1 MTGIELTADSC
12 VLVDVRREGGLPRL
26 EAIHVV
32 EPSQWPPQGLARV
45 RRRKHF
51 PPQAHV
57 VAWTSADEARRLL
70 RRAGFAIGAIL
81 TPEQALGVLAVERA
95 TLGGPVGGVA
105 SAWMALTR
113 QGAAIAI
120 VRGRDILY
128 SRRIQWHYKTATRL
142 NEQLLQ
148 RYSLVAH
155 LAPELSHGMD
165 VVRQQHGVEVGA
177 VVTCGDLPDL
187 RSLTMPLIEELDLEV
202 EILDSL
208 EGLDVTPAALADKA
222 ADYAPALRLAGAVTS
237 LPPVDAPRGWWDRA
251 AATFALV
258 GVLAWLGFSN
268 WSAPS
273 RSAVERP
280 IELPSPTATAG
291 SSTAE
296 PSVVPLIPRSSPARA
311 REAVPVVSEPLPAL
325 SSILYGSTRRLAI
338 LNGNIVAEGDAV
350 GARRVLRIEREAVV
364 LREPAGREVR
374 VGVRRLKQASQP

>member
-51 PPQAHV
+51 TPQAHV
-57 VAWTSADEARRLL
+57 VAWTSAEEARRLL
-70 RRAGFAIGAIL
+70 RHAGFAIDAIL
-81 TPEQALGVLAVERA
+81 TPEQALGILAVERA
-95 TLGGPVGGVA
+95 TGRAA
-105 SAWMALTR
+105 SAWMALMR

-128 SRRIQWHYKTATRL
+128 SRRIQWRYKTATRL

-165 VVRQQHGVEVGA
+165 VVRRQHGVEVDT

-208 EGLDVTPAALADKA
+208 DGLDVTAAALADKA
-222 ADYAPALRLAGAVTS
+222 ADYAPALRLASAVTL
-237 LPPVDAPRGWWDRA
+237 LPPVDAPRRGWWERG

-268 WSAPS
+268 WPAASH
-273 RSAVERP
+273 SAVEQP
-280 IELPSPTATAG
+280 IRLPSPTATAG
-291 SSTAE
+291 SSAAE
-296 PSVVPLIPRSSPARA
+296 PRIVPLIPRSSPVQA
-311 REAVPVVSEPLPAL
+311 REAGPAVSEPLPAVN
-325 SSILYGSTRRLAI
+325 SILYGSSRRLAI
-338 LNGNIVAEGDAV
+338 LNGNIVAEGESV
-350 GARRVLRIEREAVV
+350 GGRRVLRIERDAVV